1 MIQVAT
7 YSGKNSKYN
16 NIGIEQYSLHD
27 IRSLDEYDISVI
39 DLDASQFWRNKERG
53 YDKIDEMCDFQSVS
67 EMINN
72 SKTGKIVIL
81 LPQNNR
87 YEYEYFGR
95 EYHRSTE
102 LKDMLGNLSRDIL
115 SSLYGPLR
123 HEFLSYE
130 NTKSKI
136 NGREYD
142 ATFYFKNEV
151 ECKLKSERSHKATVV
166 QRGKVIVSTLKIE
179 SGESLLHYLDGIGL
193 LEKKEE
199 IPDWMKDIQMF
210 DDASQEERITNC
222 EKRIEELQKEIDDSQ
237 NVLDKNMYLKS
248 ALYTNGEELVQVIF
262 DILQEMLGCNL
273 SEFED
278 KKKEDFLFSTG
289 GTVFIGE
296 IKGVNHNVKNQN
308 ISQLDNHYQGYL
320 DEHEEANRDKVKAIL
335 VINHQKSKPII
346 EREPIKDTQ
355 ISLAKRNNSLIIET
369 YTLLKLLEKYRA
381 GQVSREEVI
390 TMLKDNVGLLSV

>member
-7 YSGKNSKYN
+7 YSGKALKYN

-39 DLDASQFWRNKERG
+39 DLDAPQFWFNKENGHDRIDQI
-53 YDKIDEMCDFQSVS
+53 YDFHSVS
-67 EMINN
+67 EMIKN

-81 LPQNNR
+81 LPQNCS
-87 YEYEYFGR
+87 YEYYYLGSKYQR
-95 EYHRSTE
+95 CTE
-102 LKDMLGNLSRDIL
+102 LKDMLEYLSRDIL
-115 SSLYGPLR
+115 SSLFGQLQ
-123 HEFLSYE
+123 HEALLYE

-142 ATFYFKNEV
+142 ATFYFKNEG
-151 ECKLKSERSHKATVV
+151 ECKLKSEKSNKATVI
-166 QRGKVIVSTLKIE
+166 QRGNVLISSLKME
-179 SGESLLHYLDGIGL
+179 SGESLLHFLGGIGL

-199 IPDWMKDIQMF
+199 IPDWVKDIQMF

-222 EKRIEELQKEIDDSQ
+222 GKRIEELQKEIDDSQ
-237 NVLDKNMYLKS
+237 DILDKNLYLKS

-273 SEFED
+273 SGFED
-278 KKKEDFLFSTG
+278 KKKEDFLFEIE

-308 ISQLDNHYQGYL
+308 ISQLENHYQGYL
-320 DEHEEANRDKVKAIL
+320 DEHEDTNKDDVKALL
-335 VINHQKSKPII
+335 VINHQKSKPVT
-346 EREPIKDTQ
+346 ERESIKDTQ
-355 ISLAKRNNSLIIET
+355 VELAKRYKSLIIET
-369 YTLLKLLEKYRA
+369 HTLLKLLEKYRA
-381 GQVSREEVI
+381 GQVLRADVI
-390 TMLKDNVGLLSV
+390 AMLKDNVGLLSV